1 MESRR
6 RPRKLSNDENNLQP
20 PSKRVSRSSSPMT
33 FPPPN
38 EHGTSNRGPIISGTA
53 TQELGAV
60 REMDVLYDPLES
72 ESGTRATPQTESHA
86 ITEYES
92 SLFPS
97 IV

>member
-1 MESRR
+1 
-6 RPRKLSNDENNLQP
+6 
-20 PSKRVSRSSSPMT
+20 MT

-38 EHGTSNRGPIISGTA
+38 EHGTSDRGPILSGTA

-72 ESGTRATPQTESHA
+72 ESGTRSTTPQTESHA
-86 ITEYES
+86 ITEYGS

>member
-1 MESRR
+1 MESRKS
-6 RPRKLSNDENNLQP
+6 PRKLFNDEKNLQP
-20 PSKRVSRSSSPMT
+20 PSKRVSRT

-38 EHGTSNRGPIISGTA
+38 EHGTSDRGPILSGTA

-72 ESGTRATPQTESHA
+72 ERGTRATPQTESHA

-92 SLFPS
+92 SIFPKLCQ
-97 IV
+97 